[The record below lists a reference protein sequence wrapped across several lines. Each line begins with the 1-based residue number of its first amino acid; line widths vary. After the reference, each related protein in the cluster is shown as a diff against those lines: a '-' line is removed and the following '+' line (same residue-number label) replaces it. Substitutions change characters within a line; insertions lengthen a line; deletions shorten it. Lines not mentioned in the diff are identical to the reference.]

1 MGDFEEQKIIAERIR
16 SQMTLARLNPTS
28 LSVACGFE
36 RNYIRTALKNLQDP
50 ARKYRPK
57 HDRLKRIAEKVG
69 CTVEYLECET
79 DDPSVSAA
87 DLVPDTP
94 EQRNVIARM
103 KTLSEAGQKKIEGAV
118 EMMTPRII
126 KVTGK
131 QDEILYDGPERR
143 VNYYPDYDG
152 PNRRNTN

>member
-1 MGDFEEQKIIAERIR
+1 MYVTVVNRIVSAMR
-16 SQMTLARLNPTS
+16 AAGLNPNS
-28 LSVACGFE
+28 LSEMANRKRG
-36 RNYIRTALKNLQDP
+36 YIRDLVRGLDDPTKAGVPKQDALEGIQRATGHSVAWL
-50 ARKYRPK
+50 R
-57 HDRLKRIAEKVG
+57 G
-69 CTVEYLECET
+69 ET
-79 DDPSVSAA
+79 DDPSVDAA

-94 EQRNVIARM
+94 QQRNVVARM

-152 PNRRNTN
+152 PNRRNTH